1 MSLRR
6 IQERQLLQ
14 VRYKKFPVR
23 LLESA
28 SIPVLTS
35 ADLDRSL
42 RACGMEWLSGRVWPP
57 HVLRGPPASL
67 REARRESRLYFSSR
81 ANFQAFLPCTN
92 IIVLAAVVEQHNINE
107 AFTSAKWAE
116 SGPDREELRLPAD
129 PTKVHCCCCWPGVE
143 HSSVCCPLPGAAPRG
158 KKETTADAT
167 TATTNTSPPPSR
179 RFALAT
185 RNAPLCL
192 FLWPTAVPRRP
203 RRLIAACLEQT
214 LQHRRRPYF
223 RLFYGD
229 PVSKRH

>member
-67 REARRESRLYFSSR
+67 RGRGGWT
-81 ANFQAFLPCTN
+81 QALLEPRKQLEPSFCAILRSCFTGGTT
-92 IIVLAAVVEQHNINE
+92 QH
-107 AFTSAKWAE
+107 
-116 SGPDREELRLPAD
+116 
-129 PTKVHCCCCWPGVE
+129 
-143 HSSVCCPLPGAAPRG
+143 
-158 KKETTADAT
+158 
-167 TATTNTSPPPSR
+167 
-179 RFALAT
+179 
-185 RNAPLCL
+185 
-192 FLWPTAVPRRP
+192 
-203 RRLIAACLEQT
+203 Q
-214 LQHRRRPYF
+214 
-223 RLFYGD
+223 
-229 PVSKRH
+229 